1 MQELRAL
8 GSTFS
13 PFYTRDVIAW
23 MVECLPDQVVPALGV
38 VTDCVLDP
46 HYDADEV
53 AGTKADLEIQIEE
66 YRNQPAQFVPEMLHA
81 IAFGSHADSE
91 GGVGRPL
98 LCSVSDIKQLSTS
111 TAEQFLQRRL
121 IGPRIV
127 VIGHGVDHSVLVSRA
142 KSLVGSVPANGNG
155 GGARASAYRGGAH
168 SLVATAENEDVT
180 HIALG
185 FEGARAGSKESYVA
199 CLLQLLL
206 GGGDSFST
214 GGPGKGMHSMLYRD
228 VLVRYGQVQTCVAF
242 NHCYGDTGLFG
253 VFASASD
260 TTAQVLTELVLTELA
275 IAARGVSDEAFARA
289 KNQLKG
295 QVLMNIE
302 SRLVLFEDMAR
313 QMVVA
318 GEYIDPAIVCER
330 IDALTIRDLSEFV
343 GRAMQGRPSYLAFG
357 PKPSIASA
365 PDASALQFA
374 LKHLLKV

>member
-1 MQELRAL
+1 
-8 GSTFS
+8 
-13 PFYTRDVIAW
+13 
-23 MVECLPDQVVPALGV
+23 MVECLPDQVVPALNV
-38 VTDCVLDP
+38 VADCVLDP

-53 AGTKADLEIQIEE
+53 AHTKADLEIQIDD

-98 LCSVSDIKQLSTS
+98 LCSQRDLSQLSTS

-127 VIGHGVDHSVLVSRA
+127 VIGHGVDHSVLVSHA
-142 KSLVGSVPANGNG
+142 KSLVGSVPADAPSSGANGN

-168 SLVATAENEDVT
+168 SLEATAEDEDVT
-180 HIALG
+180 HIAVG

-242 NHCYGDTGLFG
+242 NHCYSDTGLFG
-253 VFASASD
+253 VFASAAN
-260 TTAQVLTELVLTELA
+260 TNAQVLTELVVTELA
-275 IAARGVSDEAFARA
+275 IVARGVSAEAFERA

-318 GEYIDPAIVCER
+318 GEYIDPATVCKR
-330 IDALTIRDLSEFV
+330 IDAVTIRDLSQFV
-343 GRAMQGRPSYLAFG
+343 DRAMQGRPSYLAFG
-357 PKPSIASA
+357 PKPAIASA
-365 PDASALQFA
+365 QDASGLQFA
-374 LKHLLKV
+374 LQNLRKV